1 MLKWSSK
8 CAHLTDPP
16 LFYRCCRE
24 FKHDSEAF
32 VLVSPA
38 GAVCYPGDRFADC
51 LHDVGHHGAG

>member
-1 MLKWSSK
+1 MLTWSSK

-16 LFYRCCRE
+16 YLSE
-24 FKHDSEAF
+24 FGHDSEAF

-38 GAVCYPGDRFADC
+38 GAVRYPGDRFADC